1 MKSFIQQFGSTEW
14 QELITHHEERK
25 IFRKGQIIFHAGE
38 QTKGLYIVTKGKV
51 KITYR
56 QYDGTERLIRLARDG
71 DVVGHRGFGGNW
83 KYPISAQAMGDT
95 QISFVPLNVFKIVA
109 KTNPEFAYNFMIF
122 FAEELRKSEAEIM
135 KYPVKNLVARA
146 LLENY
151 KVFGFEKADSTKLSF
166 TLSRKDLASKAGT
179 TYETVVRVLAELSKN
194 NIILA
199 EGKSIH
205 ILNMDELMA
214 LSLPKHKKTK

>member
-1 MKSFIQQFGSTEW
+1 M
-14 QELITHHEERK
+14 
-25 IFRKGQIIFHAGE
+25 
-38 QTKGLYIVTKGKV
+38 
-51 KITYR
+51 
-56 QYDGTERLIRLARDG
+56 
-71 DVVGHRGFGGNW
+71 
-83 KYPISAQAMGDT
+83 
-95 QISFVPLNVFKIVA
+95 
-109 KTNPEFAYNFMIF
+109 
-122 FAEELRKSEAEIM
+122 
-135 KYPVKNLVARA
+135 ARA